1 MSISMHEASVPLF
14 TQTLSALS
22 NVLDKAVSQ
31 FEGEGKDIGT
41 LIDLR
46 LASDM
51 MTLAQQLS
59 LIHI

>member
-46 LASDM
+46 L
-51 MTLAQQLS
+51 S